1 MEEKQKFKQIA
12 DLITD
17 TFNEQITDL
26 LISFDIQTETKE
38 EEEKKVN
45 EVIKEIINIYK

>member
-26 LISFDIQTETKE
+26 LISFDIQTEQ
-38 EEEKKVN
+38 KK
-45 EVIKEIINIYK
+45 KKKRKLMKL